1 LTDPTAERDATQR
14 YRRRYRL
21 RKRREYLALQS
32 AGTRRRSPHF
42 TVITRAKK
50 SPPSR
55 IGITTSRKVGH
66 APARN
71 RIRRLVREFFRKR
84 RAAIQPPRDIL
95 VIAKPGTAG
104 VTYAEVE
111 RELDRALASSS
122 RA

>member
-1 LTDPTAERDATQR
+1 LTEAPAERDATQR

-32 AGTRRRSPHF
+32 AGKRRRSLHF
-42 TVITRAKK
+42 TVITRAKE

-55 IGITTSRKVGH
+55 LGITTSRKVGH

-84 RAAIQPPRDIL
+84 RAAIAPPRDIL
-95 VIAKPGTAG
+95 VIARPGAAA
-104 VTYAEVE
+104 VSYADVE
-111 RELDRALASSS
+111 RELDQAFSS
-122 RA
+122 AI